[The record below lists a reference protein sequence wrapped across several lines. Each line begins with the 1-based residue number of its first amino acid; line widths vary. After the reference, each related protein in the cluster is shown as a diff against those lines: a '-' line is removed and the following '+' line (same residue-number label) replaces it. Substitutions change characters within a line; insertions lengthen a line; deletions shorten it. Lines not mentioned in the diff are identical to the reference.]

1 MKNVLKALVVLLAM
15 ATLCFGLVACGGGE
29 SESEASSYTSPYGFT
44 HAYGT
49 DDCHG
54 SAYAFFALND
64 SEDYGAYIAVGKA
77 KNFSTC
83 YMGEVTK
90 SEEDGKTVYSID
102 ASDLAIKVEMSIDE
116 MTDEKC
122 VGSLGFE
129 GTDRHPI
136 EMESIDVE
144 DFDEMVT
151 AIQEGTYE
159 FDNPLE

>member
-1 MKNVLKALVVLLAM
+1 MKKALKMAGIALAS
-15 ATLCFGLVACGGGE
+15 ALLCFCLAACGGGE
-29 SESEASSYTSPYGFT
+29 SDNESSSYTSPYGFT

-49 DDCHG
+49 DDCYG

-102 ASDLAIKVEMSIDE
+102 ASDLAIKVEMSVDE
-116 MTDEKC
+116 MTDEKFA
-122 VGSLGFE
+122 GLWGFE
-129 GTDRHPI
+129 GTDKHPI

-144 DFDEMVT
+144 DFDEIVT